1 MLTSAG
7 QQIESQQAAT
17 TWQKNVNKTEIS
29 TSSCLVIAGIL
40 LTVFSM
46 VPGCAS
52 APANNCPGPYYII
65 QENGYCCGVVNCD
78 ENFTVSMCKV
88 NYGND
93 TCAPCPEGSF
103 LLHATTSVTATS
115 CVTPDC
121 LKTNHCF
128 SPPKP
133 TLPKVIPVTQSNFTT
148 SKPRINV
155 TTESSASTV
164 DNTPTPVSVTPFLPR
179 TTKASDSQ
187 PPPKPTLPKVIP
199 VTQSNFTTSK
209 PRINV
214 TTESSA
220 STVDNT
226 PTPVSVTPFL
236 PRTTKA
242 SDSQPPPKSTPPKV
256 IPVTQ
261 SNFTT
266 SKPRINVTTESS
278 ASTVDNTS
286 TPVSVTPFLPRTTK
300 ASDSQPKQSDDKA
313 VAAALVAVAVVI
325 LIVIWCKWKKRG
337 NNRSGNRDRVD
348 AGEES
353 GDAAGEPLMLG
364 SGGGTD
370 EHSTM
375 AQPQND
381 IGSNRNNTAEDP
393 DEDGSGSNRNNT
405 AEDPDEDGSGS
416 NRNST
421 AEDPDEDGSG
431 SNLNNTAEDPDEDGS
446 GSNRNSTSDD
456 LDEDGTP
463 AGEEDLPTV
472 IVSQTTYLVVT
483 GQAVTLSCQVSG
495 TPVVTFV
502 AWKRSKNGVISTLTI
517 DGSHYSGGTTGSPS
531 LIISSVDCGDIASYV
546 CTVSN
551 AVGTSTSD
559 TIFLSLTGSI
569 PTVVIGQTKYSL
581 TTGQSATLGC
591 TVTAVPAAT
600 SITWGKTDANGNTN
614 TINVNGVK
622 YTGGTT
628 GTPSLTIVSAVTTDS
643 GNYRCSATN
652 SIGTGQSEQ
661 TYLYITGG
669 NGSGTDENITAE
681 QPQNDIG
688 SNRNSTAEDPD
699 EGDSP
704 AGEKSNGS
712 GTDEN
717 ITAEQPQNDIESN
730 RNSTAE
736 DPDEGDSPAG
746 EKSICK
752 LS

>member
-1 MLTSAG
+1 QKNEVPAEPISQTSSSLVNQPDPPTGGNQLQGQATPNLNQQGQQQGEELNMLTSAG

-52 APANNCPGPYYII
+52 APANNCTGPDYII
-65 QENGYCCGVVNCD
+65 QENGYCCGVVSCE
-78 ENFTVSMCKV
+78 ENFTVLMCKV
-88 NYGND
+88 HYGND

-103 LLHATTSVTATS
+103 LLDNTTSDTATS
-115 CVTPDC
+115 CVKPDC
-121 LKTNHCF
+121 LKNGTRPSLVKSTTIDPNACPQWCQCDISF
-128 SPPKP
+128 NYCGTDPCNCRSGTCPYRTVLQQDCGCKLITPSPPKP

-164 DNTPTPVSVTPFLPR
+164 DNTP
-179 TTKASDSQ
+179 
-187 PPPKPTLPKVIP
+187 
-199 VTQSNFTTSK
+199 
-209 PRINV
+209 
-214 TTESSA
+214 
-220 STVDNT
+220 
-226 PTPVSVTPFL
+226 
-236 PRTTKA
+236 
-242 SDSQPPPKSTPPKV
+242 
-256 IPVTQ
+256 
-261 SNFTT
+261 
-266 SKPRINVTTESS
+266 
-278 ASTVDNTS
+278 